1 LTINSEDLTMKFGS
15 VLDGLWQV
23 VGIVD
28 ARAGEPAQPWPVN
41 PVIDGVVAG
50 LAAIRG
56 QVGRPKNHIGITPI
70 AIYSPIGGLAE
81 SEAVAVYPPD
91 GQ

>member
-1 LTINSEDLTMKFGS
+1 MTFITKSGDGISHLWASVRPEHLTINSEDLTMKFGS

-41 PVIDGVVAG
+41 PF
-50 LAAIRG
+50 
-56 QVGRPKNHIGITPI
+56 